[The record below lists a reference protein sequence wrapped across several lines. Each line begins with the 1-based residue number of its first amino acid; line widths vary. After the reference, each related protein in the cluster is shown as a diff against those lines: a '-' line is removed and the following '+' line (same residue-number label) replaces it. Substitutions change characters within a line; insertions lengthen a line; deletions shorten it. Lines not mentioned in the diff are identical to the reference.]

1 MDGTG
6 EGACLTL
13 GFKPTFSPSA
23 ALIWLHFL
31 MLKMLTPCI
40 YFLLVKII
48 LDGELCFQ
56 RVLLANAYV
65 VIFLFILSSMS
76 SVFYLVVSGHLTL
89 IEDKDMKNGVFPR
102 ENMLLVLLHR

>member
-1 MDGTG
+1 MAEG
-6 EGACLTL
+6 EGVCLTL

-31 MLKMLTPCI
+31 MLKMLSPSFS
-40 YFLLVKII
+40 FLLVKII

-65 VIFLFILSSMS
+65 VIFFILHCVS
-76 SVFYLVVSGHLTL
+76 SVFYLVVVSENLTL
-89 IEDKDMKNGVFPR
+89 IEDKDMKNGVFPG
-102 ENMLLVLLHR
+102 ENMLLMLLHR

>member
-1 MDGTG
+1 MQCFIQSRWMAEG

-31 MLKMLTPCI
+31 MLKMLTPS
-40 YFLLVKII
+40 FSFLVKII
-48 LDGELCFQ
+48 LDGELYFQ

-65 VIFLFILSSMS
+65 VIFFILNCMSSM
-76 SVFYLVVSGHLTL
+76 FYLVVVSENLTL
-89 IEDKDMKNGVFPR
+89 IEDKDMKNCVFP
-102 ENMLLVLLHR
+102 